1 MENMDQII
9 MVVRNW
15 SYDSWLH
22 WMPNTYLKDYMKNQR
37 IDFSLMSPC
46 ERVVGLSPRAAAP
59 RGRCRAHTAMKRLQS
74 ASNGIE

>member
-22 WMPNTYLKDYMKNQR
+22 WKPKTYLKDYMKTKESTLAWGR
-37 IDFSLMSPC
+37 
-46 ERVVGLSPRAAAP
+46 RV
-59 RGRCRAHTAMKRLQS
+59 
-74 ASNGIE
+74 NG